1 MNKIKLIANRETNY
15 VYHMLSVAKCGYDND
30 YGRKYRGLYEEQVKQ
45 GSKTAVE
52 LYNAAMARKR

>member
-30 YGRKYRGLYEEQVKQ
+30 YGRKYRECYAENDLASSNKYLKKQ
-45 GSKTAVE
+45 Q
-52 LYNAAMARKR
+52 NP